1 MTLVLCYRRH
11 LLRNVILCARKTA
24 PWTRTNG
31 SPSLLAI
38 HQRSFTST
46 SSRLNG
52 AEEQVNIDTN
62 GTPWNEY
69 KDSIALPK
77 PNLDPLHPWEQLQP
91 LNIGKKVT
99 VTGFLRNK
107 KQLGKGLIFATIS
120 RGSSANPG
128 IQVVLKDS
136 PEEGKIGD
144 AFKTFKDIR
153 EHSAVSVTGILQS
166 RIKKPDK
173 TAEVVPDSL
182 VTEEASDS
190 IPLKRSQLLANF
202 DIHAEDLRAINSF
215 PRDIVVGPAQKFG
228 PDSRH
233 LEVRFEPD
241 LYERLMFR
249 SKLAKLVRKY
259 LYSVS
264 FDEIETPIL
273 FKSTPEGAREFLV
286 PTRKPGYAYALPQSP
301 QQYKQILMASGVTK
315 YFQFAKCFRDEDLRA
330 DRQPEFTQIDMEMSW
345 ADGSYV
351 MQTVEE
357 LVKGI
362 HKQIQSE
369 QPEVVNNI
377 ELPETGFP
385 RVTYEEAMSKHGS
398 DKPDL
403 RILDLIHRVDSIIP
417 ENLKGMMTSIEN
429 PIIEACKFRLNGNSR
444 KVQQFIRKFMDSA
457 DAEAF
462 QKNPDGPPGIFVFDP
477 RRPLEGLQAF
487 GFEGAEALKQLY
499 SSLPPSLHNNN
510 DPRGPDATTTFDEG
524 DLLILQARPNTPH
537 SGGST
542 TLGKFRLALYKAAI
556 SEQLLAPTPGF
567 HYLWVTDFPLF
578 TLNTANPADPGQGG
592 TSGFSSTHHPF
603 TAPKTADD
611 IDLLF
616 TDPLAVTADHYDLVI
631 NGVELGG
638 GSKRVHSAEVQKFIM
653 KNVLKMSN
661 ERMSDFD
668 HLFEAL
674 RAGCPPHAG
683 FAIGFDRWVAVLT
696 GRESV
701 RDVIFFPK
709 GNKGEDAMVGSPGL
723 VTSEQEET
731 YNLKSR

>member
-1 MTLVLCYRRH
+1 MTLGLCYRRH
-11 LLRNVILCARKTA
+11 LLRNVNLCARKA
-24 PWTRTNG
+24 VPWTRTNG
-31 SPSLLAI
+31 SPSLLAV
-38 HQRSFTST
+38 HRRSFTNT
-46 SSRLNG
+46 ISRLNG
-52 AEEQVNIDTN
+52 AEEQVNINTN

-69 KDSIALPK
+69 KDSITLPK
-77 PNLDPLHPWEQLQP
+77 PNLDPLHPWEQLHP
-91 LNIGKKVT
+91 LNIGKRVT
-99 VTGFLRNK
+99 VTGFLHNK

-120 RGSSANPG
+120 RGSSANSG

-136 PEEGKIGD
+136 PEEGKIRD
-144 AFKTFKDIR
+144 AFKSFKDIR

-166 RIKKPDK
+166 RVKKPDK
-173 TAEVVPDSL
+173 TAEIAPDSP
-182 VTEEASDS
+182 VTEGASDS
-190 IPLKRSQLLANF
+190 TPLTRSQLLANF
-202 DIHAEDLRAINSF
+202 DIHAEDVRAINSF
-215 PRDIVVGPAQKFG
+215 PRDIIVGPAQKFG

-345 ADGSYV
+345 ADGQYV

-357 LVKGI
+357 LVKST
-362 HKQIQSE
+362 HRQIQSE
-369 QPEVVNNI
+369 QLEAVHSL
-377 ELPETGFP
+377 ELPKTDFP
-385 RVTYEEAMSKHGS
+385 RMTYEEAMSKHGS

-457 DAEAF
+457 DAETF

-487 GFEGAEALKQLY
+487 GFEGAETLKQLY
-499 SSLPPSLHNNN
+499 SSLPSSSHDNN
-510 DPRGPDATTTFDEG
+510 DPRGPDATSTFDEG
-524 DLLILQARPNTPH
+524 DLLILQARPEAPH

-542 TLGKFRLALYKAAI
+542 TLGKLRLALYKAAI

-567 HYLWVTDFPLF
+567 RYLWVTDFPLF
-578 TLNTANPADPGQGG
+578 TLNTANPTDPGQGG

-611 IDLLF
+611 IELLL
-616 TDPLAVTADHYDLVI
+616 TDPLAVTADHYDLVL

-638 GSKRVHSAEVQKFIM
+638 GSKRIHSAEIQKFIM
-653 KNVLKMSN
+653 KSVLKMSD
-661 ERMSDFD
+661 ERMSDFN

-723 VTSEQEET
+723 ITSEQEET